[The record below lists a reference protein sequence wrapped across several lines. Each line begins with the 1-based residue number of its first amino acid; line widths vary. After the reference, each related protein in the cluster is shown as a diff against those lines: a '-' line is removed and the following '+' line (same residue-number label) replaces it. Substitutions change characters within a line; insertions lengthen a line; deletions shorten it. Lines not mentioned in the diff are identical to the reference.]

1 ITTKSSPAPKTQQ
14 FDDDFIPVAEN
25 TTGIKKK
32 KRSSLIALAASV
44 VVMVTVSVVAI
55 TRPTYNDA
63 ESLADAS
70 NENAQPTRGL
80 ASIRARTGNHRKII
94 EERMK
99 SEAEQEFNKMLS
111 DWRKQKK

>member
-1 ITTKSSPAPKTQQ
+1 VSDTRPANK
-14 FDDDFIPVAEN
+14 
-25 TTGIKKK
+25 GK

-44 VVMVTVSVVAI
+44 VVMVTVSIVAI

-63 ESLADAS
+63 ESLVDAS
-70 NENAQPTRGL
+70 DENAQPTRGL